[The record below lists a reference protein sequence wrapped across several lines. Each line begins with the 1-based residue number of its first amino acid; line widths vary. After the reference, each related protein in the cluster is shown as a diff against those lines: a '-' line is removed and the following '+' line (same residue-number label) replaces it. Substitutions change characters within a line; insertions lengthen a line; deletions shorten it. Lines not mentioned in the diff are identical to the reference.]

1 MSRLTIETL
10 EKMFLYLGCA
20 NIATHAAMDGAIPLE
35 SIAASGS
42 ETASKFELAA
52 MDLMPADWSTRAV
65 WFSGESL
72 SMSTVCNVHW
82 SVMQRELARWLADFQ
97 RRGECGAKVLTAESD
112 GYIRVYYSEINKYGR
127 FEKFP
132 VRKEI
137 VGQVVVNKIFN
148 PSWLFEFRKETMHC
162 LASDSNEVYKSMRL
176 GFLAPFMCGLAQ
188 SMDNYWLV
196 KTKFDDVCPSL
207 TLLTDPTGV
216 KEFWKLRDIPE
227 GRRRRAALLHWV
239 DQHWRQ
245 TRNDPDVEV
254 FVRKHMRGSEDITQG
269 QFRAKIVASKR
280 DKLDVEIA
288 KTDRVKMRELK
299 IDRRKRHR
307 MLKRKLSSNGKAS

>member
-1 MSRLTIETL
+1 MNKLTIETL

-20 NIATHAAMDGAIPLE
+20 NISTQSAMDGAIPLE
-35 SIAASGS
+35 STFSSESQVIAQ
-42 ETASKFELAA
+42 FELKA
-52 MDLMPADWSTRAV
+52 LESMPVDWSTRAV
-65 WFSGESL
+65 WFSGEAL

-82 SVMQRELARWLADFQ
+82 SVIQKWLAYWLADFQ
-97 RRGECGAKVLTAESD
+97 RRGECGGKVLTANSD
-112 GYIRVYYSEINKYGR
+112 GYIQMFYSEINKYGK

-132 VRKEI
+132 VKKKRHGDVI
-137 VGQVVVNKIFN
+137 VNKVFN
-148 PSWLFEFRKETMHC
+148 PSWYFEFHKEAMHC
-162 LASDSNEVYKSMRL
+162 LASDSDAMLSSRRL
-176 GFLAPFMCGLAQ
+176 SFLAPFMCGLAQ

-196 KTKFDDVCPSL
+196 KTKFDEICPSL

-216 KEFWKLRDIPE
+216 KEFWKLRNVPE
-227 GRRRRAALLHWV
+227 GRKRREALLHWV

-288 KTDRVKMRELK
+288 KTDREKMRQLK
-299 IDRRKRHR
+299 TDRRKRQR
-307 MLKRKLSSNGKAS
+307 ALDKKLSS